1 MGQVSYRPWGSR
13 HLTITLARENFE
25 LSVDPR
31 IGGSVDAASWKRQ
44 TILDRR
50 TGGSVLEMACFP
62 LVPFSNR
69 IAGSSFSF
77 GGREV
82 ALSPNHPADP
92 SCPVLHGFGWLSPW
106 EVIDKRESSLEL
118 SLNRSAAE
126 WPWKF
131 ASSLSYAVFS
141 YGFTAELGITNLSE
155 DEMPVGLGFHPYF
168 PRNEHTLFRALHTGE
183 WQTDEK
189 CIPTHLDKR
198 PQAIDWWSGHPVATH
213 KVDTVYTG
221 REGAMVVQWPDR
233 GIGAR
238 ILPSDDLPNTTVY
251 VPHDE
256 DYFCVEP
263 VSHMTDAFNRE
274 RNDSGMRVLGP
285 GASWKVS
292 MRIEA
297 FDL

>member
-1 MGQVSYRPWGSR
+1 M
-13 HLTITLARENFE
+13 TITLVSENFE

-31 IGGSVDAASWKRQ
+31 FGGSVDAASWKGQ
-44 TILDRR
+44 AILDRR

-69 IAGSSFSF
+69 IAGSSFRF
-77 GGREV
+77 DGREV

-106 EVIDKRESSLEL
+106 EVIDKSEHTLEL
-118 SLNRSAAE
+118 WLDCNSAD
-126 WPWKF
+126 WPWQF
-131 ASSLSYAVFS
+131 ASNLAYAASPDGFS
-141 YGFTAELGITNLSE
+141 AKLGITNLSE

-168 PRNEHTLFRALHTGE
+168 ARNEHTLFRAQHTGE

-189 CIPTHLDKR
+189 CIPTHLDQR
-198 PQAIDWWSGHPVATH
+198 SQAIDWWSGHPVATR

-233 GIGAR
+233 GIGVR
-238 ILPSDDLPNTTVY
+238 MSPSGDLTFTTVY
-251 VPHDE
+251 VPE
-256 DYFCVEP
+256 RENYFCVEP

-274 RNDSGMRVLGP
+274 REDSGMRVLGP
-285 GASWKVS
+285 GESWKVS